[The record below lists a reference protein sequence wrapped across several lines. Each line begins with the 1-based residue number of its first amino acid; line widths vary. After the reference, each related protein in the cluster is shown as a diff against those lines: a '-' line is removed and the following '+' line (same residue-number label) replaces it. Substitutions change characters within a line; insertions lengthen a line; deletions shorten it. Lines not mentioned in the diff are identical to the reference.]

1 MKILEIEIVYYNNE
15 TTSTRAGS
23 FIDSARFLSIATDK
37 SQERFQLLRRRRRHE
52 MGKILLAILGV
63 AAVIVEQVFDDE

>member
-1 MKILEIEIVYYNNE
+1 MKILRNEIVYYNNE

-23 FIDSARFLSIATDK
+23 FTDPARFLSIATDK
-37 SQERFQLLRRRRRHE
+37 SQERCQLLRRRRHA

-63 AAVIVEQVFDDE
+63 AAVIVEQVLDDE